1 VDPEVSA
8 KDVVAQGCAQALS
21 YFKRSYYEMTS
32 VDVNRLQELSGPI
45 LARKE
50 EIVRDIVEALL
61 RDPDASKLIQEHDP
75 TGEDL
80 RRALG
85 KMIDLLLLGSYDT
98 GHCFEL
104 AKESLLFV
112 RIGFPLVFVLSR
124 LAVIIA
130 REVLRRAPS
139 RGPVAIVGKGLLI
152 RALHWNLIVL
162 VISYESVMRR
172 VYEKFLF
179 GRVLGVN
186 EKTYKRLE
194 EIVLKEFFKELSG
207 EAE

>member
-8 KDVVAQGCAQALS
+8 KDVVARSCAQALS

-85 KMIDLLLLGSYDT
+85 KMIDLLLLGSYDA

-139 RGPVAIVGKGLLI
+139 RGSGAIVGKGLLI

-162 VISYESVMRR
+162 IISYESVMRR